1 MNPTFYKKITKE
13 KVSAHSFIHFKE
25 LKANHEKGRMNSNSD
40 HKSPQDYLTTN
51 KLTNKQMSLLFNLRC
66 NSVSGIRANFPKQYF
81 GDLQCR
87 LCRKEQDSQIHLLQ
101 CSELKTHIGGN
112 NEVEYTHI
120 YGTINQQTSITLLI
134 SSLLEERERLL
145 ESEPAYRGTLVP
157 DQ

>member
-1 MNPTFYKKITKE
+1 MTQTSWFVALCCLGYFCLKIEWLPSSADPLPDDWSQLIQKYMPDMNLEYSDQEIINMNPTFYKKITKE

-101 CSELKTHIGGN
+101 
-112 NEVEYTHI
+112 
-120 YGTINQQTSITLLI
+120 
-134 SSLLEERERLL
+134 
-145 ESEPAYRGTLVP
+145 
-157 DQ
+157 